1 MITLDELV
9 RAARLAPSV
18 GPFTLRR
25 LFLRARIFASG
36 TYTADDVRA
45 ALPGIHGELQE
56 ILTPDDFRQACQS
69 IDLLIARESSARA
82 STTPS

>member
-9 RAARLAPSV
+9 RASRLAPSV

-36 TYTADDVRA
+36 TYTAEDVRT
-45 ALPGIHGELQE
+45 ALPGIRRELQD
-56 ILTPDDFRQACQS
+56 ILPPEEFRQASQS
-69 IDLLIARESSARA
+69 LDALLQRETSPGSAISS
-82 STTPS
+82 